1 MNLPIIPNQP
11 GANQLSTQVRR
22 DVIAATVKE
31 LAETGLISPEQ
42 QKGLT
47 VAAQGLGIMRSVSS
61 PTSKRHF
68 GRIDTELSIRQATPA
83 SEARICLEAMQE
95 AWDGVNKT
103 FLLHRER
110 FLEIKVLR
118 AKLTKR
124 CREAE
129 ALSDGDDKAIA
140 MAECELEQSRIDRM
154 QKEVMEGTIEVK
166 SQVERATRYSEQ
178 YKTLCLT
185 SGKAE
190 GFTEA
195 DFRADELMYYLKSAL
210 WHVAQTFGTDDQRDS
225 YERGSEDERAHP
237 NASMGRR
244 KEVDWNNL
252 MKARQNMQ
260 IVIPHEAK
268 LALGVMG
275 LTEAEVKEDLK
286 RLEEQRFNFNLTH
299 KSHHSFGDHFDS
311 WLNNTAAKYK
321 DRVAATLSGSIDK
334 FHRVQQLLKA
344 DSPDEGSSKGD
355 VAKINRRSSI
365 Q

>member
-1 MNLPIIPNQP
+1 MNLPSIPNQP
-11 GANQLSTQVRR
+11 GANQLSTEVRR
-22 DVIAATVKE
+22 EVVSATVKE
-31 LAETGLISPEQ
+31 LVETGLISVEQ

-47 VAAQGLGIMRSVSS
+47 VAAQGLGIMKSVSVHS
-61 PTSKRHF
+61 SKRHF
-68 GRIDTELSIRQATPA
+68 GRISTELSIRQATPVG
-83 SEARICLEAMQE
+83 EARICLESMQE

-129 ALSDGDDKAIA
+129 AMEPGDDKTIA

-178 YKTLCLT
+178 YKLIC
-185 SGKAE
+185 SAAGKTE
-190 GFTEA
+190 FTEA
-195 DFRADELMYYLKSAL
+195 DFRADEMMYYIKSAL
-210 WHVAQTFGTDDQRDS
+210 WHSAQTFSTDDQRDS
-225 YERGSEDERAHP
+225 YERMSEDETAP
-237 NASMGRR
+237 QNASIGRR
-244 KEVDWNNL
+244 KQVDWDNQIR
-252 MKARQNMQ
+252 ARKNMQ
-260 IVIPHEAK
+260 IVIPHDAK
-268 LALGVMG
+268 LALVVMG

-299 KSHHSFGDHFDS
+299 KSHHSFADHFDS
-311 WLNNTAAKYK
+311 WLNNTALKYK
-321 DRVAATLSGSIDK
+321 DRVASTLAGNMDK
-334 FHRVQQLLKA
+334 FQRVQQLLKA
-344 DSPDEGSSKGD
+344 DASDQGASKGD
-355 VAKINRRSSI
+355 VNTINRRSSI